1 MSVNKSV
8 RVALE
13 LFREHGGTLQTREA
27 LRLGIHPRTLYMMRD
42 AGILQ
47 QLGRGLYRLA
57 ELPLPAE
64 PDLLVVAYQL
74 PTAVICLVSALAF
87 YELTTQI
94 PHTVDI
100 AVSRGSR
107 RPVMDY
113 PPLRVFWFSGPAW
126 TEGIET
132 HAIEGA
138 NLRVYAPAKTIA
150 DCFKYRNK
158 IGLDIALEALMRY
171 RQQPEF
177 SIDLLIRYAE
187 ICRVKHVMEPYIE
200 SLV

>member
-1 MSVNKSV
+1 
-8 RVALE
+8 
-13 LFREHGGTLQTREA
+13 
-27 LRLGIHPRTLYMMRD
+27 
-42 AGILQ
+42 
-47 QLGRGLYRLA
+47 
-57 ELPLPAE
+57 
-64 PDLLVVAYQL
+64 
-74 PTAVICLVSALAF
+74 
-87 YELTTQI
+87 
-94 PHTVDI
+94 
-100 AVSRGSR
+100 
-107 RPVMDY
+107 MDY